1 MAFLRNCTVNLI
13 NLHYGIQAL
22 AMGMGGVFYL
32 VFLLRAGL
40 SPPYV
45 LCTMAL
51 VLFGRFLMRPVVLLF
66 AKRWGLKPA
75 LVVGTIILAM
85 QYPLLARVHGL
96 GASLIELILIS
107 SLGDTFYWS
116 TFHAFFASLGDNE
129 HRGHQ
134 TSAREALAASV
145 GIVAPLVGSWAIVT
159 VGPGIAFSCVGLVQM
174 LAALPLLG
182 TPNISVLPAASG
194 AFRAAF
200 PGIFLFAADGWFASV
215 FFFVW
220 QIALFISLGE
230 SFQAYGGAMALA
242 ALVGAASGL
251 LLGRHID
258 AGHGKRAVLIAYGI
272 GALTLSLRASSLGTP
287 WLAIIANAL
296 GSLAQCLQVPAMMT
310 AVYNLAK
317 ASPCA
322 LRFHIATEGGWDA
335 GCATGCLIAAVL
347 AAYGAPLAM
356 LLVLGFPSLAT
367 SVVLLRRYYARN
379 SVAIEPVPIELAP
392 PRLSQL

>member
-1 MAFLRNCTVNLI
+1 MAFLRNRTVNLI

-40 SPPYV
+40 SAAFV
-45 LCTMAL
+45 LCTL
-51 VLFGRFLMRPVVLLF
+51 SLILIGRFLMRPVVLIF

-75 LVVGTIILAM
+75 LVVGTTVLAA
-85 QYPLLARVHGL
+85 QYPMLSQVHGVGSAL
-96 GASLIELILIS
+96 VALILVS

-116 TFHAFFASLGDNE
+116 TFHAYFASLGDNE

-134 TSAREALAASV
+134 IGAREALAATV
-145 GIVAPLVGSWAIVT
+145 GIVAPLMGAWAIVT
-159 VGPGIAFSCVGLVQM
+159 VGPGIAFSCVGLIQA
-174 LAALPLLG
+174 LAAVPLLG
-182 TPNISVLPAASG
+182 TPNVPVLRSAPG
-194 AFRAAF
+194 AFRAAL
-200 PGIFLFAADGWFASV
+200 PGIYLFAADGWFAAA

-220 QIALFISLGE
+220 QMALFLSLGE
-230 SFQAYGGAMALA
+230 SFKAYGGAMALA

-258 AGHGKRAVLIAYGI
+258 AGNGRRAVLIAYGV
-272 GALTLSLRASSLGTP
+272 GALTLAFRAVSLDTP
-287 WLAIIANAL
+287 WLAIGANAL
-296 GSLAQCLQVPAMMT
+296 GSLASCLLIPAMMT

-335 GCATGCLIAAVL
+335 GCAAGSLIAAAF
-347 AAYGAPLAM
+347 AAYGAPLGA
-356 LLVLGFPSLAT
+356 LLALGFPGLAV
-367 SVVLLRRYYARN
+367 SVVRLRRYYAESGAR
-379 SVAIEPVPIELAP
+379 IEPAPLPLAP
-392 PRLSQL
+392 PGINPM